1 MISDE
6 QAHMAA
12 HHLADAPAPFTSH
25 DPNPDVAPDVIER
38 ARAAALLAPDAR
50 EDRVVQA
57 KARLLVGLPDS
68 HEIAAKM
75 VSRVVVDSL
84 R

>member
-6 QAHMAA
+6 QADMAA
-12 HHLADAPAPFTSH
+12 HQLASSAHNGIPVSAPSV
-25 DPNPDVAPDVIER
+25 DPEVIER
-38 ARAAALLAPDAR
+38 ARVAALLAPDAR
-50 EDRVVQA
+50 EDRIIQA

-68 HEIAAKM
+68 HDIASMM
-75 VSRVVVDSL
+75 VSRIVSDAL

>member
-1 MISDE
+1 MMISDE
-6 QAHMAA
+6 QADMAA
-12 HHLADAPAPFTSH
+12 HQIARHAHNGNSVSSRSV
-25 DPNPDVAPDVIER
+25 DPEVIER

-50 EDRVVQA
+50 QDRIIQA

-68 HEIAAKM
+68 HAIASMM
-75 VSRVVVDSL
+75 VSRIVSDAL